1 MSRFR
6 LVWNH
11 LFSFTAS
18 ILYGTRISD
27 LCTGCRGFCRMVI
40 EGLKL
45 DATGFELEA
54 NMFAEIAK
62 KGYRIAEVPILYR
75 RRPSPSKLSSLKAGF
90 RIGQTLVKKR
100 FM

>member
-1 MSRFR
+1 MGNQ
-6 LVWNH
+6 LI
-11 LFSFTAS
+11 SFTDS
-18 ILYGTRISD
+18 ILYGTRISE
-27 LCTGCRGFCRMVI
+27 LCTGCWGFCRVVI

-54 NMFAEIAK
+54 NMFAEITK

-75 RRPSPSKLSSLKAGF
+75 GRPSTSKLLSVKAGF
-90 RIGQTLVKKR
+90 RICRTLVKKR